1 MAARRTSDFR
11 KACVLKAA
19 IPVLMVVVLAACGNA
34 ESTSQ
39 APRPV
44 LVARADAASGPEHAG
59 LTAFAGEIRAR
70 EETALS
76 FRVGG
81 KLARRLV
88 DAGDQVHKGDLLAQL
103 DPEDLQLQADASQAQ
118 LAAAE
123 AQLARSRADHARY
136 AALAKDQL
144 VSRSS
149 LDQQTASLRAAEGE
163 VRAARAQRDVAR
175 NQSGYASLFA
185 SADGVIAAR
194 MAEAGQ
200 VLAPGQTVFSFAVDG
215 EREVAFA
222 LPESNVRGFQTGQMV
237 LVELWNTE
245 GPPLSA
251 RIREIS
257 PAADPSTRTYS
268 ARASLAPEHVDA
280 VALGQSARVYI
291 VGAGQS
297 GGLTVP
303 LSAVQ
308 RDAEG
313 RTMVWVADPKS
324 QRARPVLVVAG
335 SYSADSVPI
344 VSGLKPTDWVV
355 VAGGHLLHADQAVL
369 PVDRN
374 NRPIQSN

>member
-1 MAARRTSDFR
+1 MALVS
-11 KACVLKAA
+11 
-19 IPVLMVVVLAACGNA
+19 VLMVVVLVACGNA
-34 ESTSQ
+34 GSTTQ
-39 APRPV
+39 ASRPV
-44 LVARADAASGPEHAG
+44 LVARADAVAAPEHAG
-59 LTAFAGEIRAR
+59 LNAFAGEIRAR
-70 EETALS
+70 EETSLS

-88 DAGDQVHKGDLLAQL
+88 DAGDRVRKGDLLAQL

-123 AQLARSRADHARY
+123 AQLARSRADHGRF

-144 VSRSS
+144 ISRSS
-149 LDQQTASLRAAEGE
+149 LDQQTAALRAAEGD

-175 NQSGYASLFA
+175 NQSGYASLLA

-200 VLAPGQTVFSFAVDG
+200 VLAPGQTVFSFAVEG
-215 EREVAFA
+215 AREVAFA
-222 LPESNVRGFQTGQMV
+222 LPESRVHEFQVGQIV

-257 PAADPSTRTYS
+257 PVADASTRTYA

-291 VGAGQS
+291 VGAEQA
-297 GGLTVP
+297 GGMAVP

-308 RDAEG
+308 RDAKG
-313 RTMVWVADPKS
+313 RTVVWVADPKS

-335 SYSADSVPI
+335 AYSANSVPI
-344 VSGLKPTDWVV
+344 RSGLKPTDWVV

-374 NRPIQSN
+374 NRPVQSN

>member
-1 MAARRTSDFR
+1 M
-11 KACVLKAA
+11 
-19 IPVLMVVVLAACGNA
+19 LMVVVLAACGNA
-34 ESTSQ
+34 EPTSR

-44 LVARADAASGPEHAG
+44 LVARADTAGPSSEG

-88 DAGDQVHKGDLLAQL
+88 DAGDQVHKGDVLAEL
-103 DPEDLQLQADASQAQ
+103 DPGDLQLQADASQAQ

-123 AQLARSRADHARY
+123 AQLARSRADHARF
-136 AALAKDQL
+136 AALSKDQL

-149 LDQQTASLRAAEGE
+149 LDQQTAALRAAEGQ

-175 NQSGYASLFA
+175 NQSGYASLLA

-200 VLAPGQTVFSFAVDG
+200 VLAPGQTVFSFAVEG
-215 EREVAFA
+215 GREVAFA
-222 LPESNVRGFQTGQMV
+222 LPESSVRGFQAGQMV
-237 LVELWNTE
+237 LVELWNTK

-257 PAADPSTRTYS
+257 PVADPSTRTYA
-268 ARASLAPEHVDA
+268 ARASLAPEHIDA

-291 VGAGQS
+291 VGAGQPA
-297 GGLTVP
+297 GLTVP

-313 RTMVWVADPKS
+313 LTMVWVADPES
-324 QRARPVLVVAG
+324 QRARPVRVVAG
-335 SYSADSVPI
+335 SYSANSVPI
-344 VSGLKPTDWVV
+344 LSGLKPTDWIV

-369 PVDRN
+369 PVDRS
-374 NRPIQSN
+374 NRPVQSN

>member
-1 MAARRTSDFR
+1 MAARRTSS
-11 KACVLKAA
+11 LKAGSLKA
-19 IPVLMVVVLAACGNA
+19 VIPVLMVVVLTACGNA
-34 ESTSQ
+34 ESTYQ

-44 LVARADAASGPEHAG
+44 LVARAGAAAGPEHAG

-70 EETALS
+70 EESALS

-81 KLARRLV
+81 KLVRRFV

-103 DPEDLQLQADASQAQ
+103 DPDDLQLQADASQAQ

-194 MAEAGQ
+194 MVEAGQ

-215 EREVAFA
+215 EREVALA
-222 LPESNVRGFQTGQMV
+222 LPESNVREFQTGQTV
-237 LVELWNTE
+237 LVELWNTG
-245 GPPLSA
+245 GPLLSA

-257 PAADPSTRTYS
+257 PVADASTRTYA
-268 ARASLAPEHVDA
+268 ARASLAPEHIDA

-297 GGLTVP
+297 SGLTVP

-308 RDAEG
+308 RDVKG
-313 RTMVWVADPKS
+313 RTMVWTADPKS
-324 QRARPVLVVAG
+324 QRARSVLVEAG
-335 SYSADSVPI
+335 PYSADSVPI
-344 VSGLKPTDWVV
+344 LSGLKPTDWVV

-374 NRPIQSN
+374 NRPVQSN

>member
-123 AQLARSRADHARY
+123 AQLARSRADYARF

-237 LVELWNTE
+237 LVELWNTG

-251 RIREIS
+251 TIREIS
-257 PAADPSTRTYS
+257 PAADPSTRTYA
-268 ARASLAPEHVDA
+268 ARASLAPGHVDA

-324 QRARPVLVVAG
+324 QRARSVLVVAG

>member
-1 MAARRTSDFR
+1 M
-11 KACVLKAA
+11 
-19 IPVLMVVVLAACGNA
+19 
-34 ESTSQ
+34 
-39 APRPV
+39 
-44 LVARADAASGPEHAG
+44 LVARADAAAGPEHAG

-88 DAGDQVHKGDLLAQL
+88 DAGDHVHKGDLLAQL
-103 DPEDLQLQADASQAQ
+103 DPEDLQLHADASQAQ

-136 AALAKDQL
+136 AALAKDRL

-175 NQSGYASLFA
+175 NQSGYASLLA

-200 VLAPGQTVFSFAVDG
+200 VLAPGQTVFTFVVEG

-222 LPESNVRGFQTGQMV
+222 LPESNVREFQTGQMV

-251 RIREIS
+251 KIREIS
-257 PAADPSTRTYS
+257 PVADPSTRTYA
-268 ARASLAPEHVDA
+268 ARASLAPEHVDT

-308 RDAEG
+308 RDPEG
-313 RTMVWVADPKS
+313 RTMVWLADPKS
-324 QRARPVLVVAG
+324 QRARPVFVVAG

-344 VSGLKPTDWVV
+344 LSGLKPTDWVV
-355 VAGGHLLHADQAVL
+355 VAGGHLLHADQVVL

-374 NRPIQSN
+374 NRPVQSN